1 MECVAGLDVGERR
14 GYAQTEELSAIWGL
28 GHQLFI
34 KLQAMRHSLN
44 KGGGPALRRQIG
56 RAHV

>member
-1 MECVAGLDVGERR
+1 MLKIRNVLP
-14 GYAQTEELSAIWGL
+14 IWRAKCYQGL

-44 KGGGPALRRQIG
+44 KGAIRVGDTLSVVGQWSL
-56 RAHV
+56 VS

>member
-14 GYAQTEELSAIWGL
+14 GYAQTEELSAIRDV

-44 KGGGPALRRQIG
+44 KVGDPLFVVGPWSP
-56 RAHV
+56 VS